1 MSTIKTET
9 TAVKDVLSHA
19 RLSTY
24 EKATTKSSAIE
35 LYVWNAHVSGAM
47 LLPLHICEVSI
58 RNGISDMLTKVYGP
72 KWAWST
78 GFEKSL
84 PASHANYYSQLAD
97 LIGARK
103 NKTSIGNVIPDLKFV
118 FWQKMFT
125 SKHDARLWN
134 TYLYDIFPNVVRCK
148 KVAQLREEIYND
160 LELIRGLRNR
170 IAHHEPIF
178 SRDILHDYEVIKR
191 VIGLRCEMTANWLE
205 NNQKLS
211 EFIHNKPV

>member
-47 LLPLHICEVSI
+47 LLPLHICEVRI

-84 PASHANYYSQLAD
+84 PASHANYYFLKKNFNWGLMWNKQTDIQVNGELSTQLTDIAE
-97 LIGARK
+97 LAAWLGEVA
-103 NKTSIGNVIPDLKFV
+103 NLKVMLDPRANQLFV
-118 FWQKMFT
+118 M
-125 SKHDARLWN
+125 
-134 TYLYDIFPNVVRCK
+134 
-148 KVAQLREEIYND
+148 
-160 LELIRGLRNR
+160 
-170 IAHHEPIF
+170 
-178 SRDILHDYEVIKR
+178 
-191 VIGLRCEMTANWLE
+191 E
-205 NNQKLS
+205 N
-211 EFIHNKPV
+211 